1 MAFDEH
7 GEEIREVY
15 RKLILGKLEVNEG
28 MLVENI
34 VAQML
39 RCSGHKLY
47 FFAQGDNEDA
57 SNRMELDFLISKS
70 RVTSRHN
77 IIPIEVKSSVRY
89 TLSSLRKCMDK
100 FGPYLSTPV
109 VLHDK
114 DLSEKDG
121 ILYSHLHDA
130 IAVILLPVSVVVHCF
145 RIVAPPH
152 RGRCSIESPG
162 VEWAFAYSTPGYML
176 RYRWL

>member
-47 FFAQGDNEDA
+47 FFAQGD
-57 SNRMELDFLISKS
+57 RML
-70 RVTSRHN
+70 
-77 IIPIEVKSSVRY
+77 PIEWR
-89 TLSSLRKCMDK
+89 
-100 FGPYLSTPV
+100 
-109 VLHDK
+109 
-114 DLSEKDG
+114 
-121 ILYSHLHDA
+121 
-130 IAVILLPVSVVVHCF
+130 
-145 RIVAPPH
+145 
-152 RGRCSIESPG
+152 
-162 VEWAFAYSTPGYML
+162 
-176 RYRWL
+176 